1 MYIYSFEKLEV
12 WRLAKDLCIYIYK
25 LTGKFPSEEKFGLVS
40 QMRRASISIASNTA
54 EGSSRISKKE
64 QSHFYTMAFSSTI
77 ELLNQLI
84 ISQALLFIY
93 EEELQE
99 SRLKIEPI
107 TKGLSNLKRSTLTP
121 PKPLNL

>member
-12 WRLAKDLCIYIYK
+12 WRLAKELCIYIYK
-25 LTGKFPSEEKFGLVS
+25 LTGKFPSEEKFGMVS
-40 QMRRASISIASNTA
+40 QMRRASVSIASNTA
-54 EGSSRISKKE
+54 EGSSGISKKE
-64 QSHFYTMAFSSTI
+64 QSHFYTIAFSSTI

-93 EEELQE
+93 EEDLQE

-107 TKGLSNLKRSTLTP
+107 TRGLSNLKLSTLILP
-121 PKPLNL
+121 APKS